1 MDDDASNCTEHFT
14 VSSNGAQ
21 MSRRNIELRLLAAGL
36 HRMIWFPSSLTYTV
50 FDTTNIRAVEDANVC
65 PVPHPPASPSCLLS
79 TMQAF
84 ALSFSYLLLLSPA
97 FAHTSSVA
105 DRASVHATS
114 QAGSLISPEISAYAQ
129 SFIDSNLTPGMTLAV
144 VRLDNTS
151 YTYDFGSWGNRTE
164 DGDLARPD
172 VSRLLLLVLG
182 VSRGVFILTH
192 H

>member
-1 MDDDASNCTEHFT
+1 
-14 VSSNGAQ
+14 
-21 MSRRNIELRLLAAGL
+21 
-36 HRMIWFPSSLTYTV
+36 
-50 FDTTNIRAVEDANVC
+50 
-65 PVPHPPASPSCLLS
+65 
-79 TMQAF
+79 MQAF

-97 FAHTSSVA
+97 FAHTNSVA

-182 VSRGVFILTH
+182 VSRGVFTLTH